1 MKFCSCCI
9 YQVEIKSQEIKM
21 IVTNKQQYMFDTIE
35 QVHLIQESSITA
47 ITDLLISKLS
57 QNNTKKIKGA

>member
-1 MKFCSCCI
+1 
-9 YQVEIKSQEIKM
+9 M

-35 QVHLIQESSITA
+35 QVHLIQEFSITA
-47 ITDLLISKLS
+47 ITDLLIPKLS